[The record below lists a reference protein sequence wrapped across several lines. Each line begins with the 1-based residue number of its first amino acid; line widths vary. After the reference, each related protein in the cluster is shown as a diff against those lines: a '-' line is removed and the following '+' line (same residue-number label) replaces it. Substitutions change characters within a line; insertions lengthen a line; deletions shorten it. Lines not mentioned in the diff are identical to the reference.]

1 MTALNYSEENKRTI
15 TEAENRRG
23 YAYYEFTEEAVRAI
37 AAKAAAFVEE
47 HEWRS
52 LLQMLYPDK
61 LICSGLFEAFLVFE
75 IKNGRRK
82 DPPQEHWGDLLTP
95 GSDGVLLER
104 FISTLA
110 EHGIDVDESWHTVVK
125 MEKQKRE
132 AAADGKQRD

>member
-23 YAYYEFTEEAVRAI
+23 YNYYEFTEEAIRAI
-37 AAKAAAFVEE
+37 AAKAAAFVEDS
-47 HEWRS
+47 EWRS

-61 LICSGLFEAFLVFE
+61 LICSGLFEAFLIFE

-82 DPPQEHWGDLLTP
+82 DPPQEHWSDLVTP

-104 FISTLA
+104 FIAALS
-110 EHGIDVDESWHTVVK
+110 EHGIEVDESWHTVVE
-125 MEKQKRE
+125 MEKRR
-132 AAADGKQRD
+132 AASCDQSRK

>member
-15 TEAENRRG
+15 IEAENRRG
-23 YAYYEFTEEAVRAI
+23 YSYYEFTEEAVRTI
-37 AAKAAAFVEE
+37 AAKEAIDVEDG
-47 HEWRS
+47 EWRS

-82 DPPQEHWGDLLTP
+82 DPPQEHWGSLVRP

-104 FISTLA
+104 FIEALA
-110 EHGIDVDESWHTVVK
+110 EHGIEAHKSWRAVLQRA
-125 MEKQKRE
+125 KQKAE
-132 AAADGKQRD
+132 GQNG

>member
-23 YAYYEFTEEAVRAI
+23 YTYYEFTEETVRAI

-47 HEWRS
+47 REWRS

-82 DPPQEHWGDLLTP
+82 DPPQEHWGDLVTP

-104 FISTLA
+104 FIAALA
-110 EHGIDVDESWHTVVK
+110 EHGIEVDASWHTVVK
-125 MEKQKRE
+125 MEKQRAE
-132 AAADGKQRD
+132 GQNG